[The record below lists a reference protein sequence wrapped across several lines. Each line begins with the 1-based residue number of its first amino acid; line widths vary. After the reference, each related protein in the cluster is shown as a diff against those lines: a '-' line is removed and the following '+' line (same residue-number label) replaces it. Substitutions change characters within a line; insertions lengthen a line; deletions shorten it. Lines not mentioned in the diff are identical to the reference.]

1 MLRSMRSATRVVCI
15 AGLLSLSSGCGG
27 GLSDEQIVAEI
38 DRQLVNSPMLGGADI
53 DVSSRGGVVTLSGVV
68 ASEEQRARAESLAS
82 GVEGVDSVESQLEV
96 ASVAPAPDVAA
107 PPPEAPQPPM

>member
-1 MLRSMRSATRVVCI
+1 MRSTTWVVCI
-15 AGLLSLSSGCGG
+15 AALLSLSNGCGG
-27 GLSDEQIVAEI
+27 GPSDEQIVAEI
-38 DRQLVNSPMLGGADI
+38 DRQLVNSPMLGGAEI

-68 ASEEQRARAESLAS
+68 ASEEQRAHAESLAS

-96 ASVAPAPDVAA
+96 ASVAPVPPPDVAA